1 MFGKKKKDNKLNV
14 EIVTVNKGQPTEH
27 YQLAAVEMDGKK
39 KTRRVLSAA
48 PNWKTKAG
56 AVRWAEKN
64 GYNLVG
70 ANKPAAPKA
79 PKTATSK
86 PAGKRS
92 APKPAETNKSLTA
105 ANKPTVAKND
115 VPDIKLMHSDKDEIN
130 VDGVKPVLLNLGNAK
145 QKPTPKVLR
154 KVGKK
159 GGYTV
164 FDKLAGKTF
173 ETEKEAKDYALNL
186 LKTTGVMAP
195 IRATDRQ
202 VTHSFLPENEAK
214 NKR

>member
-27 YQLAAVEMDGKK
+27 YLLAAVEMDGKK

-70 ANKPAAPKA
+70 ANKPAVPKA

-115 VPDIKLMHSDKDEIN
+115 VPDIKLKHSDKDEMN
-130 VDGVKPVLLNLGNAK
+130 LGGVKPVII
-145 QKPTPKVLR
+145 KPTVVKPAPKVLR

-214 NKR
+214 KK

>member
-39 KTRRVLSAA
+39 KTRQVLSSA

-56 AVRWAEKN
+56 AARWAEKN

-70 ANKPAAPKA
+70 ANKPAVPKA

-92 APKPAETNKSLTA
+92 APKPVAPKKT
-105 ANKPTVAKND
+105 PTVAKKPATDNH
-115 VPDIKLMHSDKDEIN
+115 LMHSDKDEMN
-130 VDGVKPVLLNLGNAK
+130 LGGVKPVII
-145 QKPTPKVLR
+145 KPTVVKPAPKVLR

-186 LKTTGVMAP
+186 LKTTGVMTP

>member
-39 KTRRVLSAA
+39 KTRQVLSSA

-56 AVRWAEKN
+56 AARWAEKN

-70 ANKPAAPKA
+70 ANKPAVPKA

-92 APKPAETNKSLTA
+92 APKPAAPKKT
-105 ANKPTVAKND
+105 PTVAKKPATDNH
-115 VPDIKLMHSDKDEIN
+115 LMHSDKDEMN
-130 VDGVKPVLLNLGNAK
+130 LGGVKPVII
-145 QKPTPKVLR
+145 KPTVVKPAPKVLR

-186 LKTTGVMAP
+186 LKTTGVMTP

>member
-27 YQLAAVEMDGKK
+27 YLLATVENDGKK

-70 ANKPAAPKA
+70 ANKPAVPKA

-92 APKPAETNKSLTA
+92 EPKPAAPKKT
-105 ANKPTVAKND
+105 PTVAKKPATDNH
-115 VPDIKLMHSDKDEIN
+115 LMHSDKDEMN
-130 VDGVKPVLLNLGNAK
+130 LGGVKPVII
-145 QKPTPKVLR
+145 KPTVVKPAPKVLR

-173 ETEKEAKDYALNL
+173 ETDKEAKDYALNL

>member
-1 MFGKKKKDNKLNV
+1 
-14 EIVTVNKGQPTEH
+14 
-27 YQLAAVEMDGKK
+27 
-39 KTRRVLSAA
+39 
-48 PNWKTKAG
+48 
-56 AVRWAEKN
+56 
-64 GYNLVG
+64 
-70 ANKPAAPKA
+70 
-79 PKTATSK
+79 
-86 PAGKRS
+86 
-92 APKPAETNKSLTA
+92 
-105 ANKPTVAKND
+105 
-115 VPDIKLMHSDKDEIN
+115 MHSDKDEMN
-130 VDGVKPVLLNLGNAK
+130 LGGVKPVII
-145 QKPTPKVLR
+145 KPTVVKPAPKVLR